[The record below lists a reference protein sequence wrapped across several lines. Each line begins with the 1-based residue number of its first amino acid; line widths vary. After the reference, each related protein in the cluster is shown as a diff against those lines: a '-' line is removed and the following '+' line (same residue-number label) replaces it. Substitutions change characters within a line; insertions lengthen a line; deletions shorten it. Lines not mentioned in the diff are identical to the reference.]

1 MILPKGRLTMWRK
14 IPRAKRRWDLAH
26 AGLAHVI
33 ACVLMT
39 GCASAPEFLQPV
51 SSLFWNTVNKSR
63 SPGPSLIDNP
73 QKIAADFDCANRPQP
88 MGVAGNCRN
97 CSRCGYMQ
105 VMSSMNS
112 LSMSCVLRR
121 DRAACVE
128 LSHAGVLSRG
138 KAIWSD
144 VARDYELQPGRWSV
158 DLFLTIPVKA
168 EAGPYEFEVAFET
181 NKVIFRDSKSFT
193 VIRR

>member
-1 MILPKGRLTMWRK
+1 MILPKRRLTMCPK
-14 IPRAKRRWDLAH
+14 ILRPKRRWGLAH
-26 AGLAHVI
+26 AGLGHVI
-33 ACVLMT
+33 ACMLMT

-73 QKIAADFDCANRPQP
+73 QKVATDFDCANRPQP
-88 MGVAGNCRN
+88 W
-97 CSRCGYMQ
+97 
-105 VMSSMNS
+105 
-112 LSMSCVLRR
+112 VLLETQQLQPGRLYANDELNERFVYVLCPAQGHGGLRGTLTRR
-121 DRAACVE
+121 
-128 LSHAGVLSRG
+128 VLSRG

-181 NKVIFRDSKSFT
+181 NKVIFRDSKNFT
-193 VIRR
+193 VVRR